1 MEKGVSMNMDS
12 LLNYLRGG
20 SSHGYRQFGAHPV
33 WEDGIRK
40 VRFSVYA
47 PYAQNVALIGT
58 FNRWQPWQMQRL
70 DCGVWTLT
78 SSEPQEGQM
87 YKYQITTADGQL
99 MDRADPFA
107 FGSEL
112 RPGTASVI
120 RFLEGYRW
128 QDEAYMAQREKN
140 YNRPMNIYELHA
152 GSWRVKDKA
161 DSERFYSYDELA
173 QPLIEYVQQMGYTHI
188 ELLPLT
194 EHPLDAS
201 WGYQVSGYFSAT
213 SRYGSPV
220 QLMQFIDRCHQAGI
234 GVILDFVPTHF
245 VLDSHAL
252 LQFDGSCLYEPNDPN
267 ARFSQW
273 GSALFDFTKPHVL
286 SFLRSSLDFWCSV
299 YHFDGIRYD
308 AVSNL
313 IYHNGRKEDGL
324 NEPGLWFLRT
334 TNYAMSQNHPQV
346 MLIAEDSSDFIK
358 VTAPVVYGGL
368 GFDYKW
374 DLGWMNDTLDYF
386 KKTSEERKENLGKL
400 TFSMMYAW
408 NEHYILPFSHD
419 ENVHG
424 KATIVQKMYGDY
436 EGKFPQARALYL
448 YMAIHPGKKLD
459 FMGNEF
465 AQLREF
471 DESRE
476 QDWMVL
482 DYPNH
487 NDFRRFRQALNR
499 AYCAEDAFWRRE
511 YDPSAFQWLDCSH
524 PELDACA
531 ILRQG
536 SEAAVLA
543 AFNFGD
549 TELED
554 YTLTLPV
561 AGKLTLLLDTDWET
575 FGGST
580 AAPKRSCARKTDGEL
595 KLTLPPF
602 SGRLYRL
609 EQA

>member
-1 MEKGVSMNMDS
+1 MDAYGLKEFDGTPLYEYPAAAVGQS
-12 LLNYLRGG
+12 EWGSCNFMHSRG
-20 SSHGYRQFGAHPV
+20 
-33 WEDGIRK
+33 EIRCFIQSCADYWLQ
-40 VRFSVYA
+40 VFH
-47 PYAQNVALIGT
+47 
-58 FNRWQPWQMQRL
+58 
-70 DCGVWTLT
+70 
-78 SSEPQEGQM
+78 
-87 YKYQITTADGQL
+87 ADG
-99 MDRADPFA
+99 
-107 FGSEL
+107 L
-112 RPGTASVI
+112 R
-120 RFLEGYRW
+120 
-128 QDEAYMAQREKN
+128 M
-140 YNRPMNIYELHA
+140 
-152 GSWRVKDKA
+152 
-161 DSERFYSYDELA
+161 
-173 QPLIEYVQQMGYTHI
+173 
-188 ELLPLT
+188 
-194 EHPLDAS
+194 
-201 WGYQVSGYFSAT
+201 
-213 SRYGSPV
+213 
-220 QLMQFIDRCHQAGI
+220 
-234 GVILDFVPTHF
+234 
-245 VLDSHAL
+245 
-252 LQFDGSCLYEPNDPN
+252 
-267 ARFSQW
+267 
-273 GSALFDFTKPHVL
+273 
-286 SFLRSSLDFWCSV
+286 
-299 YHFDGIRYD
+299 D
-308 AVSNL
+308 AVSRL
-313 IYHNGRKEDGL
+313 IYWQGDPNRGVNGSTLEFLKGMNQGL
-324 NEPGLWFLRT
+324 QQR
-334 TNYAMSQNHPQV
+334 HPTAL
-346 MLIAEDSSDFIK
+346 LIAEDSTNYPK
-358 VTAPVVYGGL
+358 VTAPVEYGGL

-436 EGKFPQARALYL
+436 AGKFPQARALYL

-511 YDPSAFQWLDCSH
+511 YAPAAFQWLDCSH

>member
-1 MEKGVSMNMDS
+1 MKLYDFYTGKAFDAYQWLGGHVTEEGAVFRTFAPSAQGISLLIQGKELPMEKIADGNFYQ
-12 LLNYLRGG
+12 LALRGIRAG
-20 SSHGYRQFGAHPV
+20 EAYEYRV
-33 WEDGIRK
+33 
-40 VRFSVYA
+40 
-47 PYAQNVALIGT
+47 YAQNGG
-58 FNRWQPWQMQRL
+58 FQ
-70 DCGVWTLT
+70 DHC
-78 SSEPQEGQM
+78 
-87 YKYQITTADGQL
+87 
-99 MDRADPFA
+99 DPFG
-107 FGSEL
+107 FGMEL
-112 RPGTASVI
+112 RPNHRSILRDLGEYS
-120 RFLEGYRW
+120 FSDQEW
-128 QDEAYMAQREKN
+128 MAQRSAS
-140 YNRPMNIYELHA
+140 YDRPVNIYELHL
-152 GSWRVKDKA
+152 GSWRKPSPEKA
-161 DSERFYSYDELA
+161 NWYRYDEVGELLA
-173 QPLIEYVQQMGYTHI
+173 PYLKEAGYNYV
-188 ELLPLT
+188 ELLPLS
-194 EHPLDAS
+194 EHPCDES
-201 WGYQVSGYFSAT
+201 WGYQNTGFYAPT
-213 SRYGSPV
+213 SRYGTARE
-220 QLMQFIDRCHQAGI
+220 LKKMINHLHREGI
-234 GVILDFVPTHF
+234 GVLLDFVPVHF
-245 VLDSHAL
+245 AVDAYGLGL
-252 LQFDGSCLYEPNDPN
+252 FDGTPLYEYPHP
-267 ARFSQW
+267 AVGVSEW
-273 GSALFDFTKPHVL
+273 GSYNFMHSRGEVR
-286 SFLRSSLDFWCSV
+286 SFLQSCARYWLEE
-299 YHFDGIRYD
+299 YH
-308 AVSNL
+308 L
-313 IYHNGRKEDGL
+313 DGL
-324 NEPGLWFLRT
+324 RMDAISRLLYWQGEEARGVNGNGAAFLREM
-334 TNYAMSQNHPQV
+334 NRGLKEHCPGC
-346 MLIAEDSSDFIK
+346 MLIAEDSTSYPG
-358 VTAPVVYGGL
+358 VTKPVEEGGL

-374 DLGWMNDTLDYF
+374 DLGWMHDTLEYFQTGPEYRSRDYH
-386 KKTSEERKENLGKL
+386 KL
-400 TFSMMYAW
+400 TFSMMYFY
-408 NEHYILPFSHD
+408 NERYLLPLSHD
-419 ENVHG
+419 EVVHG

-436 EGKFPQARALYL
+436 AGKFPQARALYL

-511 YDPSAFQWLDCSH
+511 YDPAAFQWLDCSH

>member
-1 MEKGVSMNMDS
+1 MDLQRFYAGACFDAYRYLGGHMEAEGGVFRTFAPSAAGVSLLAEWEDWQERPMERVLDGNFWEARSPGAVPGQRYKYRIWKRDGSFLDHCDPYGFWMEK
-12 LLNYLRGG
+12 
-20 SSHGYRQFGAHPV
+20 
-33 WEDGIRK
+33 
-40 VRFSVYA
+40 
-47 PYAQNVALIGT
+47 
-58 FNRWQPWQMQRL
+58 
-70 DCGVWTLT
+70 
-78 SSEPQEGQM
+78 
-87 YKYQITTADGQL
+87 
-99 MDRADPFA
+99 
-107 FGSEL
+107 
-112 RPGTASVI
+112 RPHTASV
-120 RFLEGYRW
+120 LCGPE
-128 QDEAYMAQREKN
+128 QDYIFSDQAWMAARTTCQD
-140 YNRPMNIYELHA
+140 RPLHIYEVHA
-152 GSWRVKDKA
+152 GSWKKPGPGPEDW
-161 DSERFYSYDELA
+161 YDWDQLGELLL
-173 QPLIEYVQQMGYTHI
+173 PYVQELGCNYI
-188 ELLPLT
+188 EFLPLS
-194 EHPLDAS
+194 EHPSDAS
-201 WGYQVSGYFSAT
+201 WGYQNTGFFSPT
-213 SRYGSPV
+213 SRYGSPR
-220 QLMQFIDRCHQAGI
+220 QLKAFVDRCHQE
-234 GVILDFVPTHF
+234 GVGVLLDFVPVHF
-245 VLDSHAL
+245 AVDDYAL
-252 LQFDGSCLYEPNDPN
+252 WQYDGTALYEYPHSDVGVSEWGSCNFMHSRGEIRCFIQSCADYWLQVFHAD
-267 ARFSQW
+267 
-273 GSALFDFTKPHVL
+273 G
-286 SFLRSSLDFWCSV
+286 LRM
-299 YHFDGIRYD
+299 D
-308 AVSNL
+308 AVSRL
-313 IYHNGRKEDGL
+313 IHWQGDPNRGVNGSTLEFLKGMNQGL
-324 NEPGLWFLRT
+324 QQR
-334 TNYAMSQNHPQV
+334 HPTAL
-346 MLIAEDSSDFIK
+346 LIAEDSTNYPK
-358 VTAPVVYGGL
+358 VTAPVEYGGL

-436 EGKFPQARALYL
+436 AGKFPQARALYL

-511 YDPSAFQWLDCSH
+511 YDPAAFQWLDCSH